1 MNRLYKWFAQN
12 AILQIG
18 DGMEQESRTQEPK
31 NIVWQT
37 RTHKQ
42 TEFERRL
49 SAAMEAA
56 FADGITELETLI
68 DRLNDDGVHDET
80 NNAWTADSFCTVM
93 RRLGG

>member
-1 MNRLYKWFAQN
+1 
-12 AILQIG
+12 
-18 DGMEQESRTQEPK
+18 MEQESRTQEPK

-37 RTHKQ
+37 RTHEQ

-56 FADGITELETLI
+56 FADGITLI

-93 RRLGG
+93 RRLGS

>member
-1 MNRLYKWFAQN
+1 
-12 AILQIG
+12 
-18 DGMEQESRTQEPK
+18 MEQESRTQEPK

-37 RTHKQ
+37 RTHEQ

-56 FADGITELETLI
+56 FADGITELENLI
-68 DRLNDDGVHDET
+68 DRLNADGVHDEK

>member
-1 MNRLYKWFAQN
+1 
-12 AILQIG
+12 
-18 DGMEQESRTQEPK
+18 MEQESRTQEPK

-37 RTHKQ
+37 RTHEQ

-56 FADGITELETLI
+56 FADGITDLETLI
-68 DRLNDDGVHDET
+68 DRLNDDGVHDEK
-80 NNAWTADSFCTVM
+80 NNEWTADSFCTAM